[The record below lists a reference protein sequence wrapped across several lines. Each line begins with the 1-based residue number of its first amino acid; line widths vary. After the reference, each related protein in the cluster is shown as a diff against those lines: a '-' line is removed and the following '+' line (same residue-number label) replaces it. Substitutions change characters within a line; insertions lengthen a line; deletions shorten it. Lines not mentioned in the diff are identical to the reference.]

1 MIQLVCFNRFV
12 CAKTLKSRSLQFGW
26 LTDVL
31 HLLKVVIIFSEAGE
45 VNVSLVVSVKSQNR
59 CDDINGESEA
69 RKYLRQLRDINSP
82 H

>member
-1 MIQLVCFNRFV
+1 MIQLVCFNHFV
-12 CAKTLKSRSLQFGW
+12 CAMTLKSRSLQFCW

-59 CDDINGESEA
+59 CDDINGESDA